1 MPAGARGLAV
11 AEARSG
17 QMPAATEV
25 VQEPTLPD
33 DTLTVLY
40 DGACPLCQRE
50 IGHLRGLAQRQGD
63 RALCFVDISGDVA
76 PEGLPAADR
85 AALLARFHVQRS
97 DGSRLNGAAAF
108 VALWA
113 RLPGWRWL
121 ARLARA
127 PGMLPLLEWLYRGF
141 LRVRPALQAMVR
153 RRESARPPA

>member
-1 MPAGARGLAV
+1 MSV
-11 AEARSG
+11 AADIS
-17 QMPAATEV
+17 PCSA
-25 VQEPTLPD
+25 PPD

-63 RALCFVDISGDVA
+63 RGLCFVDIRGDVA
-76 PEGLPAADR
+76 PEGLSAADR

-97 DGSRLNGAAAF
+97 DGSRLDGAAAF

-113 RLPGWRWL
+113 RLPGWRWI

-127 PGMLPLLEWLYRGF
+127 PGMLRLLEWLYRGF

-153 RRESARPPA
+153 RWESTRPPA